1 MISIS
6 FTFFYFPLYSH
17 EICPVDEK
25 SEIKSHFVN
34 ATFSISLVFFRNGI
48 FYYIYSTRIQKNI
61 EIDQCFTVYA
71 R

>member
-25 SEIKSHFVN
+25 SEIKSHFVY
-34 ATFSISLVFFRNGI
+34 ATFSISLVFFLEMGFSI
-48 FYYIYSTRIQKNI
+48 IYILREFKRI
-61 EIDQCFTVYA
+61 
-71 R
+71 